1 MSTGTLFGNKAWVR
15 VSSTVTVTSVGHGLT
30 AGDFIVVR
38 GGADD
43 YLYVTISN
51 VTTDEFDYTSAT
63 SGAANGSDCSYVPA
77 AKIVNYTMT
86 GADLEVASAGNIQV
100 NSMAITRADQFTST
114 FDLNCPSD
122 IKNGSGENAS
132 KNLNNIPIIAAFKM
146 DTGQQ
151 ISNVAI
157 EAPLL
162 SPFNDYKITQLAQSN
177 IINLIRLQ
185 F

>member
-1 MSTGTLFGNKAWVR
+1 MFGNKVWVR
-15 VSSTVTVTSVGHGLT
+15 VGTTVTVTSTAHGLT

-43 YLYVTISN
+43 YLYAEISN
-51 VTTDEFDYTSAT
+51 VGTDDFDYTSAT

-77 AKIVNYTMT
+77 AKITNYGPRT
-86 GADLEVASAGNIQV
+86 ADLEVASAGNIQI
-100 NSMAITRADQFTST
+100 NSMTITRADQFTT
-114 FDLNCPSD
+114 NFDLTCPSD
-122 IKNGSGENAS
+122 IKNGSGENGS
-132 KNLNNIPIIAAFKM
+132 QTLNNIPIVAAFKM

-157 EAPLL
+157 EAPLT
-162 SPFNDYKITQLAQSN
+162 SPFNFYKITQLAQNN